1 MKLKYRFQYLVSPT
15 YIISIDCFFIKGGHY
30 MKYNKYLIITFLIF
44 IILLTTFFY
53 TKNIFYFY
61 STIPICIYV
70 SFVRYFQ
77 EKNKL
82 LIKTNK
88 ILNLLKYENI
98 FYATAVIIAYLTPF
112 VNFINKIKI
121 LEYYYVAYM
130 TFVIFLLLYAII
142 YFKRTL
148 LIRKELR
155 NNNSKQQ
162 KRNQLTIE
170 LIS

>member
-1 MKLKYRFQYLVSPT
+1 
-15 YIISIDCFFIKGGHY
+15 

-44 IILLTTFFY
+44 IVLLTAFFY
-53 TKNIFYFY
+53 TKNALYFY

-70 SFVRYFQ
+70 SFVRYYQ

-98 FYATAVIIAYLTPF
+98 FYTTAMIIVYLTPF
-112 VNFINKIKI
+112 VNFINKINI
-121 LEYYYVAYM
+121 LEYYYVPYI

-142 YFKRTL
+142 HFKRTL

-155 NNNSKQQ
+155 NNNSK
-162 KRNQLTIE
+162 
-170 LIS
+170 

>member
-1 MKLKYRFQYLVSPT
+1 
-15 YIISIDCFFIKGGHY
+15 

-44 IILLTTFFY
+44 IMLLTAFFY

-88 ILNLLKYENI
+88 ILNLLKYESI
-98 FYATAVIIAYLTPF
+98 LYAISVIIAYSIPF
-112 VNFINKIKI
+112 VSFTNKINKV
-121 LEYYYVAYM
+121 EYYYTVGY
-130 TFVIFLLLYAII
+130 TISVIFLILTGVIHI
-142 YFKRTL
+142 KRTL

-155 NNNSKQQ
+155 NNNSK
-162 KRNQLTIE
+162 
-170 LIS
+170 

>member
-1 MKLKYRFQYLVSPT
+1 
-15 YIISIDCFFIKGGHY
+15 

-44 IILLTTFFY
+44 IMLLTAFFY

-88 ILNLLKYENI
+88 IFNLLKYENI
-98 FYATAVIIAYLTPF
+98 FYATAMIIVYLTPF

-121 LEYYYVAYM
+121 LEYYYVPYI

-142 YFKRTL
+142 HFKRTL

-155 NNNSKQQ
+155 NNNSK
-162 KRNQLTIE
+162 
-170 LIS
+170 

>member
-1 MKLKYRFQYLVSPT
+1 
-15 YIISIDCFFIKGGHY
+15 
-30 MKYNKYLIITFLIF
+30 MKYTKYLIITFLIF
-44 IILLTTFFY
+44 IMLLTAFFY

-98 FYATAVIIAYLTPF
+98 FYATALIIAYLTPF

-121 LEYYYVAYM
+121 LEYYYVAYII
-130 TFVIFLLLYAII
+130 TVVLFLLTAII
-142 YFKRTL
+142 YIKRTL
-148 LIRKELR
+148 LIRRELR
-155 NNNSKQQ
+155 KNSSK
-162 KRNQLTIE
+162 
-170 LIS
+170 

>member
-1 MKLKYRFQYLVSPT
+1 
-15 YIISIDCFFIKGGHY
+15 

-44 IILLTTFFY
+44 IMLLTAFFY

-88 ILNLLKYENI
+88 IINLLKYENI
-98 FYATAVIIAYLTPF
+98 FYATGLIIAYLTPF

-121 LEYYYVAYM
+121 LEYYYVAYII
-130 TFVIFLLLYAII
+130 TAVLFLLTGII
-142 YFKRTL
+142 YIKRTL
-148 LIRKELR
+148 LIRRELR
-155 NNNSKQQ
+155 NNNSKWQK

>member
-1 MKLKYRFQYLVSPT
+1 
-15 YIISIDCFFIKGGHY
+15 

-44 IILLTTFFY
+44 IVLLTAFFY
-53 TKNIFYFY
+53 TKNALYFY

-70 SFVRYFQ
+70 SFVRYYQ

-98 FYATAVIIAYLTPF
+98 FYATAMIIVYLTPF

-121 LEYYYVAYM
+121 LEYYYVPYI

-142 YFKRTL
+142 HFKRTL

-155 NNNSKQQ
+155 NNNSK
-162 KRNQLTIE
+162 
-170 LIS
+170 

>member
-1 MKLKYRFQYLVSPT
+1 
-15 YIISIDCFFIKGGHY
+15 
-30 MKYNKYLIITFLIF
+30 MKYNKYLIIPFLIF
-44 IILLTTFFY
+44 IMLLTAFFY
-53 TKNIFYFY
+53 TKNTFYFY

-82 LIKTNK
+82 LIKTNE

-98 FYATAVIIAYLTPF
+98 FYATAIIISYLTPF

-121 LEYYYVAYM
+121 LEYYYVPYI
-130 TFVIFLLLYAII
+130 TFVIFLLLSGII
-142 YFKRTL
+142 YIKRTL

-155 NNNSKQQ
+155 NNNSK
-162 KRNQLTIE
+162 
-170 LIS
+170 

>member
-1 MKLKYRFQYLVSPT
+1 
-15 YIISIDCFFIKGGHY
+15 

-44 IILLTTFFY
+44 IMLLTAFFY

-88 ILNLLKYENI
+88 ILNLLKYESI
-98 FYATAVIIAYLTPF
+98 LYAISVIIAYSMPF
-112 VNFINKIKI
+112 VSFTNKINKV
-121 LEYYYVAYM
+121 EYYYTVGY
-130 TFVIFLLLYAII
+130 TISVIFLILTGVIHI
-142 YFKRTL
+142 KRTL

-155 NNNSKQQ
+155 NNNFK
-162 KRNQLTIE
+162 
-170 LIS
+170 